1 MAFLAGVISC
11 LFNQNMI
18 IQSFTIS
25 SKSIHQHSLSIIVGS
40 WPSHYMYMLIISR
53 KFDMCAVI
61 SIVIIIN
68 LLSSERHVITVV
80 DLNVLGRN
88 GATTATTAQRKR
100 RLSIKL
106 LTDVDKTS
114 IDLFMQLFISRVYK
128 EYELY
133 IQSIIAIIQI
143 PPYLRIVAKSK
154 RSSLRLL
161 IAELNLGLLMIHL
174 YIV

>member
-1 MAFLAGVISC
+1 MVKNEWHYRINICAKSVIYMAFLAGVLSW

-68 LLSSERHVITVV
+68 LLSSYLGVI
-80 DLNVLGRN
+80 
-88 GATTATTAQRKR
+88 
-100 RLSIKL
+100 L
-106 LTDVDKTS
+106 L
-114 IDLFMQLFISRVYK
+114 QLVRQFSGKYT
-128 EYELY
+128 
-133 IQSIIAIIQI
+133 
-143 PPYLRIVAKSK
+143 
-154 RSSLRLL
+154 SSLLRAVSPHWNPLRH
-161 IAELNLGLLMIHL
+161 IIKKTETKLNC
-174 YIV
+174 

>member
-1 MAFLAGVISC
+1 MVKNEWHYRINICAKSVIYMAFLAGVISC

-68 LLSSERHVITVV
+68 LLSSYPAAYCASVQWKTRHHCCRPKCF
-80 DLNVLGRN
+80 G
-88 GATTATTAQRKR
+88 
-100 RLSIKL
+100 
-106 LTDVDKTS
+106 
-114 IDLFMQLFISRVYK
+114 
-128 EYELY
+128 
-133 IQSIIAIIQI
+133 
-143 PPYLRIVAKSK
+143 SK
-154 RSSLRLL
+154 RCYYYYYRTKKT
-161 IAELNLGLLMIHL
+161 ETVH
-174 YIV
+174 

>member
-53 KFDMCAVI
+53 KFDMCTVI

-68 LLSSERHVITVV
+68 LLSSYPA
-80 DLNVLGRN
+80 
-88 GATTATTAQRKR
+88 ATSASVQCKDTSSL
-100 RLSIKL
+100 LSAASPHW
-106 LTDVDKTS
+106 TNAR
-114 IDLFMQLFISRVYK
+114 FG
-128 EYELY
+128 
-133 IQSIIAIIQI
+133 
-143 PPYLRIVAKSK
+143 SK
-154 RSSLRLL
+154 RCCYYYYR
-161 IAELNLGLLMIHL
+161 IRKKTETVH
-174 YIV
+174 